1 MKKVLFLIFIGL
13 FLTACQTSSLSIDKS
28 KALNL
33 HYNSEQ
39 LVVADKILSNNYIN
53 YKDLYVQQYKMQ
65 DDGATLFYEALK
77 TDLSYEF
84 NYTGLYSVMLI
95 FDDAKEYEIIYRRNN
110 LVFLQLKLKSKLIVN
125 IMYQFSDTQI
135 LSYTYGF
142 TNAKFKSMIQKIK
155 DTDDAVI
162 LAYEATTITKATKAL
177 TNWNDEMVYFAP
189 LITPLR
195 VKGMN

>member
-65 DDGATLFYEALK
+65 DEGATLFYEALK

-142 TNAKFKSMIQKIK
+142 SNTKFKSMIQKIK